1 MSEQDKMPEMNEADL
16 KTMAAHILQDDLSEK
31 SYADIVKML
40 TVCNFV
46 GDLCLVEI
54 DRRGQLAYVPD
65 YMPIVPDARPQHMWF
80 STPIMDVDD
89 P

>member
-1 MSEQDKMPEMNEADL
+1 MSEQDKMPEMNEAEVKAL
-16 KTMAAHILQDDLSEK
+16 AAHILHGDPSEK
-31 SYADIVKML
+31 SYADIVKIL

-65 YMPIVPDARPQHMWF
+65 YMPIVPDARPQHMFF
-80 STPIMDVDD
+80 STPIMNVDD